1 MDKRNDMTLIGLGLI
16 AGGVAGFIAG
26 KRVAISR
33 RMPNLAT
40 WQRELAKQ
48 HGEVEAAMLAA
59 RVQARYNE
67 LYAGRPRFA
76 HHALRD
82 HLEKNILPGL
92 ALYQILRAE
101 SDDQEAMLTQVETL
115 FKTFVVPTR
124 NLILLLARLPN
135 PFAVFRVAA
144 RQTLRKS
151 YPPQGW
157 EMQMVE
163 DSDQCVAF
171 DVFRCFYLDVLTAY
185 GAPEL
190 TPLYCKLDD
199 LIYESLPP
207 TIGWERT
214 KTLGRGDD
222 RCDFCW
228 QLILHPT
235 PPPPPTRYPVAEAPP
250 SVPASPAASATGTA
264 RPAPL
269 LAVPPPAPGT
279 TRGSTAAGPRSGP
292 G

>member
-26 KRVAISR
+26 KRMATPR

-59 RVQARYNE
+59 RVQARYDE

-92 ALYQILRAE
+92 ALYQVLRDE
-101 SDDQEAMLTQVETL
+101 NNDQEAVLAQVELL
-115 FKTFVVPTR
+115 FETFVVPTHK
-124 NLILLLARLPN
+124 LMLLLAHLPN

-144 RQTLRKS
+144 RQTLRRS

-190 TPLYCKLDD
+190 VPLYCKLDD
-199 LIYESLPP
+199 LMYEMLPP
-207 TIGWERT
+207 SITWERT
-214 KTLGRGDD
+214 GTLGRGDD
-222 RCDFCW
+222 CCDFRWC
-228 QLILHPT
+228 
-235 PPPPPTRYPVAEAPP
+235 RK
-250 SVPASPAASATGTA
+250 GKGF
-264 RPAPL
+264 RRKNN
-269 LAVPPPAPGT
+269 G
-279 TRGSTAAGPRSGP
+279 
-292 G
+292 